1 MTRSVVV
8 IDYGAGNLRSVVKAL
23 EHVEAAVTLTDDP
36 WEVRGADRVILPGQG
51 HFGQC
56 MTRLETSGLGDAV
69 REFVASD
76 RPFLG
81 VCVGMQLLFAESE
94 EARGRTGFGFIPGV
108 VRKIRTEQPLP
119 HVGWNEVVFTG
130 SAADDPLLDGLADA
144 ASRYFYHVHSYAA
157 HEVPVE
163 DVLGWC
169 EYDDRFATLVGRDN
183 VRGVQFHPEKSQ
195 EDGLRLLG
203 NFLRL

>member
-1 MTRSVVV
+1 LTRSVAV

-23 EHVEAAVTLTDDP
+23 EHVEAVVTLTDDP
-36 WEVRGADRVILPGQG
+36 REVRGADRVILPGQG

-56 MTRLETSGLGDAV
+56 MAQLEVSGLGDAV
-69 REFVASD
+69 RDFVASD

-94 EARGRTGFGFIPGV
+94 ESGARSGFGFIPGV
-108 VRKIRTEQPLP
+108 VRKIRTERPLP
-119 HVGWNEVVFTG
+119 HVGWNEVVFTD
-130 SAADDPLLDGLADA
+130 SAGVDPLLDGLSDTP
-144 ASRYFYHVHSYAA
+144 SRYFYHVHSYAA
-157 HEVPVE
+157 HEVPEE

-169 EYDDRFATLVGRDN
+169 EYDDRFAAMVGREN